1 MNDEETM
8 SALRRLYAR
17 IDPVPRHVVHDAS
30 RALET
35 RRLDEE
41 LAELLLDTAEEFAQ
55 VRGDQ
60 EQLRLLSFQ
69 RGDLSLEVQLEY
81 QDDLVTVR
89 GLVEGLSGAAEMDLG
104 EERLRLPVDTDGMFT
119 AEVPRG
125 AARFRLAAPGGV
137 SVVTQWVLV

>member
-1 MNDEETM
+1 MNDEEMM
-8 SALRRLYAR
+8 STLRRLYAR
-17 IDPVPRHVVHDAS
+17 LDPVPPNVVHDAS

-35 RRLDEE
+35 RRLDEQ

-60 EQLRLLSFQ
+60 EQVRLLSFQ
-69 RGDLSLEVQLEY
+69 RGEVSLEVQLEY

-89 GLVEGLSGAAEMDLG
+89 GLVEGLSGTAELDLG
-104 EERLRLPVDTDGMFT
+104 EERRRLPVDTDGMFT

-137 SVVTQWVLV
+137 AVITQWVLV